1 MLSVAATGSLHRL
14 LARPSLPPGIERVR
28 LRLPPGAAYA
38 GRGSVWRGAL
48 VLVER
53 GALEVEC
60 GSGERRTFDAGSLL
74 VLDWLAL
81 GTLHNAGVDE
91 LVLLAVRRR

>member
-1 MLSVAATGSLHRL
+1 MAVTDNLHRL

-28 LRLPPGAAYA
+28 LRLPPGTAYA
-38 GRGSVWRGAL
+38 GRESDWRGAL

-60 GSGERRTFDAGSLL
+60 RGGERRTFDAGSLL
-74 VLDWLAL
+74 ALDWLAL
-81 GTLHNAGVDE
+81 TTLHNAGVDE